1 MTAATTLGG
10 KVCCCCSL
18 MCVGCRTQKQQKV
31 PPTKNNI
38 NKINKIVDLQDSIRI
53 PFLTLFCMFVP
64 HLQTQFWHCNMLI
77 GNCDINMS
85 FLSQNFRVFARAMS
99 FVPELCSSSQNTSH
113 TYVSTCHINVLTS
126 INYGKS
132 QLIIS
137 KTQSSDALNGFCNKM
152 NSSLDSSSRTLSG
165 LPELCL

>member
-1 MTAATTLGG
+1 MQANQGRAPESLKHEIRAGVLGKILQPTGRRRTTL
-10 KVCCCCSL
+10 
-18 MCVGCRTQKQQKV
+18 
-31 PPTKNNI
+31 
-38 NKINKIVDLQDSIRI
+38 
-53 PFLTLFCMFVP
+53 P